1 MDSYFLRKDVTFLPL
16 NVGGAPGAPGGGSG
30 CTTRTIW
37 EGDTGGVIIG
47 SEGVLGVAVPLLE
60 MLADMYC

>member
-1 MDSYFLRKDVTFLPL
+1 VTFLPL